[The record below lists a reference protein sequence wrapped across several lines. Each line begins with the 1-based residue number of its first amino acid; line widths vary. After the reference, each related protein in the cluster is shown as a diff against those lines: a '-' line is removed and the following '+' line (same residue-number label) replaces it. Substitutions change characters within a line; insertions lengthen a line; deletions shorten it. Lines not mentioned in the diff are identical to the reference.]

1 MKIAIQ
7 AILWVLCAVFSYQIY
22 DSINGPISFNKIKN
36 ERYAQVINR
45 LKIIRKAQIAHKDVK
60 GFYANNFDSLVSFV
74 ENGIF
79 TLIEKRDSSY
89 LEYDRTYRIDMLREV
104 VVVDTLGFVPVL
116 DSLFKNDNSYKI
128 MSQVPVEGI
137 DAEFGLKA
145 DIISKNGYRVPVFEV
160 KVAKIVLHD
169 QNEDLL
175 KQENETVSVDG
186 VNGAEII
193 LGSMTEV
200 STNGNWPTIFDAKQ
214 PNKPFLSKESILLLG
229 DGFCFC
235 APGQKKY
242 YPFSDFTGNLE
253 ENLASFVQQQSLSDQ
268 VQWMIIDA
276 PTAVIPS
283 LNFEEE
289 FQNSI
294 EGLFRSRQQ
303 IPLNH

>member
-22 DSINGPISFNKIKN
+22 DSINGPISFNKTKN

-45 LKIIRKAQIAHKDVK
+45 LKTIRKAQIAHKDVK
-60 GFYANNFDSLVSFV
+60 GFYANNFDSLVNFV

-128 MSQVPVEGI
+128 MSQVPVEGV
-137 DAEFGLKA
+137 DTEFGLKA

-160 KVAKIVLHD
+160 KVAKKIVLHD
-169 QNEDLL
+169 QNKDLL

-214 PNKPFLSKESILLLG
+214 P
-229 DGFCFC
+229 
-235 APGQKKY
+235 
-242 YPFSDFTGNLE
+242 
-253 ENLASFVQQQSLSDQ
+253 
-268 VQWMIIDA
+268 
-276 PTAVIPS
+276 
-283 LNFEEE
+283 
-289 FQNSI
+289 
-294 EGLFRSRQQ
+294 
-303 IPLNH
+303 

>member
-22 DSINGPISFNKIKN
+22 DSINGPISFNKTKN

-45 LKIIRKAQIAHKDVK
+45 LKTIRKAQIAHKDVK

-128 MSQVPVEGI
+128 MSQVPVEGV
-137 DAEFGLKA
+137 DAKFGLKA

-160 KVAKIVLHD
+160 KVAKKIVLHD

-214 PNKPFLSKESILLLG
+214 P
-229 DGFCFC
+229 
-235 APGQKKY
+235 
-242 YPFSDFTGNLE
+242 
-253 ENLASFVQQQSLSDQ
+253 
-268 VQWMIIDA
+268 
-276 PTAVIPS
+276 
-283 LNFEEE
+283 
-289 FQNSI
+289 
-294 EGLFRSRQQ
+294 
-303 IPLNH
+303 

>member
-22 DSINGPISFNKIKN
+22 DSINGPISFNKTKN

-45 LKIIRKAQIAHKDVK
+45 LKTIRKAQIAHKDVK

-128 MSQVPVEGI
+128 MSQVPVEGV
-137 DAEFGLKA
+137 DTEFGLKA

-160 KVAKIVLHD
+160 KVAKKIVLHD

-214 PNKPFLSKESILLLG
+214 P
-229 DGFCFC
+229 
-235 APGQKKY
+235 
-242 YPFSDFTGNLE
+242 
-253 ENLASFVQQQSLSDQ
+253 
-268 VQWMIIDA
+268 
-276 PTAVIPS
+276 
-283 LNFEEE
+283 
-289 FQNSI
+289 
-294 EGLFRSRQQ
+294 
-303 IPLNH
+303 